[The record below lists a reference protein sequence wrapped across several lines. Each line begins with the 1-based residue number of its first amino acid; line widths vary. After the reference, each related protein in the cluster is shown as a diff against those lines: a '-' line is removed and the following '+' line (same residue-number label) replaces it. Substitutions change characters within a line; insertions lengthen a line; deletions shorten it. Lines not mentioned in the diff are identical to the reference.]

1 MRAGLAEHLAQQVGG
16 AVRDGRLLAELQFS
30 TADEI
35 LAHGLHAYIDEIQT
49 KLNTVGEAMF
59 QTYIFQHFSPQQE
72 DEIRQQ
78 EEQQQQQRNTRP
90 ELRR

>member
-1 MRAGLAEHLAQQVGG
+1 
-16 AVRDGRLLAELQFS
+16 
-30 TADEI
+30 
-35 LAHGLHAYIDEIQT
+35 
-49 KLNTVGEAMF
+49 MF